1 MRIDPKLIIDFA
13 TIAEEGSFTRAAQRL
28 RVAQPW
34 LSARLRKLE
43 DILGF
48 RLIERTTRTLALTER
63 GADFLVSARAVAQA
77 CNAADKAALQLGR
90 LTRSVLRV
98 GAAPYTRIIRRRRN
112 LLDGF
117 VRAYPDVSL
126 ELETGWSQRLLERL
140 HQGEIDLTFL
150 MGDGDER
157 FEGQVLGRMGLSL
170 TLALSHP
177 LAASAAIRP
186 HEAAAW
192 PIEVYTRNLYP
203 DLWDQLYAPLIE
215 AGAEL
220 IEIAEMAEG
229 SPDRMDNPDHLAAFF
244 DFGADEPD
252 GRDVVR
258 IPVISSVSVPFQLLR
273 RREPAPSENCT
284 DLWAFARDMIR
295 TER

>member
-1 MRIDPKLIIDFA
+1 MRIDPRLIVDFA

-48 RLIERTTRTLALTER
+48 RLIERTTRTLTLTDR
-63 GADFLVSARAVAQA
+63 GAEFLASARAVAQA
-77 CNAADKAALQLGR
+77 CSAADKAALQLGR
-90 LTRSVLRV
+90 LNRGVLRI
-98 GAAPYTRIIRRRRN
+98 GAAPYTRIIRRRRD

-117 VRAYPDVSL
+117 ARIYPNVSL
-126 ELETGWSQRLLERL
+126 ELETGWSRRLLERL
-140 HQGEIDLTFL
+140 HEGEIDLTFL
-150 MGDGDER
+150 MGDGDDR
-157 FEGQVLGRMGLSL
+157 FEGQVLGRFG
-170 TLALSHP
+170 LALTMSLNHP

-203 DLWDQLYAPLIE
+203 QLWDQLYAPLTE
-215 AGAEL
+215 VGAEL
-220 IEIAEMAEG
+220 IETPEMAEG
-229 SPDRMDNPDHLAAFF
+229 APDRMDNPDHLAAFF
-244 DFGADEPD
+244 DFGADEPG

-258 IPVISSVSVPFQLLR
+258 IPVISAVSVPFQLLR
-273 RREPAPSENCT
+273 RREPSPSQTCADFWIFTT
-284 DLWAFARDMIR
+284 DSILL
-295 TER
+295 